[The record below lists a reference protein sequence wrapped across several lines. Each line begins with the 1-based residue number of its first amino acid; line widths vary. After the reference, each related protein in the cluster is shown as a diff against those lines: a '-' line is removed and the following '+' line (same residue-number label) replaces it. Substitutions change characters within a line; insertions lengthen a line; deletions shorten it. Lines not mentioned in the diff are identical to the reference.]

1 MGFTFRMQ
9 LLCDVFIR
17 RLSRVRGVQCREGVQ
32 PCRCEIVPE
41 EGVVLN
47 ADLPQ
52 SLRGPVVGQL
62 EAYGALKLF
71 ILRREGKE
79 WKWQRSRRGGEK
91 RETE

>member
-1 MGFTFRMQ
+1 MIHFVV
-9 LLCDVFIR
+9 L
-17 RLSRVRGVQCREGVQ
+17 
-32 PCRCEIVPE
+32 PE

-71 ILRREGKE
+71 ILRLGVG
-79 WKWQRSRRGGEK
+79 RGGEGGSGVGGRRVGVK
-91 RETE
+91 